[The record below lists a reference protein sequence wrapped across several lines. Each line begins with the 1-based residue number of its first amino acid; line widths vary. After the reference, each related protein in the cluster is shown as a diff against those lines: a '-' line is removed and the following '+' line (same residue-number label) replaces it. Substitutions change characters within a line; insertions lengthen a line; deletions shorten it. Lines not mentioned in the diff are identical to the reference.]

1 MIDVKISDQIR
12 EKVPAYKVV
21 VIEADIKNPATSDEL
36 WHEIQEASRRLRES
50 IEMEQVNKR
59 PAIKATRE
67 AYKALGKEPNRYRP
81 SAEALNRRCVK
92 GLELYRSLSVIDL
105 VNLVSIESGHSIGAF
120 DRDAVAGDMI
130 ELGVGEEGE
139 PYEAIGRGALNIAC
153 LPVFRDAIGG
163 IGTPTSDN
171 DRTKLSETTKKLLIT
186 LNIYGSGEMNDEAV
200 TERLMALLI
209 KYASARNIMKSVYR
223 ADCAE

>member
-21 VIEADIKNPATSDEL
+21 VIEADINNPATSDEL
-36 WHEIQEASRRLRES
+36 WNEIQEASRRLRGS

-186 LNIYGSGEMNDEAV
+186 LNIYGSGEMNNEAV

-223 ADCAE
+223 ADDAE